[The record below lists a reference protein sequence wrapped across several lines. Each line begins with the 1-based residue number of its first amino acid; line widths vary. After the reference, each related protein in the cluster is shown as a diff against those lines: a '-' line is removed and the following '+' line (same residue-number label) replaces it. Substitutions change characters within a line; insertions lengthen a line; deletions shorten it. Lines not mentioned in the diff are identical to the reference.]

1 MARPEMSKR
10 QNWNGRNV
18 LVTGGT
24 GFIGSALTRRLAE
37 LGAQVIATTRD
48 RSRQGRTEPGI
59 YFAAPDKI
67 GAALPGFG
75 IAFNLAYDLRRDA
88 QENIDLYHAFANI
101 CVSAGVSKLVQA
113 STIAVYDDW
122 PIRDVTEA
130 SPCDGPGHDYKIA
143 KRAMEK
149 DLERRV
155 AAGQFDAVILQPTI
169 VYGPGSPQW
178 TLALA
183 ERMAGGTLV
192 LPDVDDGLCNGIYI
206 DDAVESFI
214 AAAEL
219 PLGSAERYI
228 ISGPQPFP
236 WNQML
241 CAYAQAC
248 GARVERQP
256 AEPFSITSMHS
267 LARPSLFSRLTRRA
281 GAKAA
286 SLVGSSRL
294 QQIRTRIVAMQPGRR
309 IWQPASES
317 PLLFRSKG
325 VARTDKMQSQ
335 LFVPEIGAEEGLRRT
350 CAYLKVRWQKS

>member
-1 MARPEMSKR
+1 MSK
-10 QNWNGRNV
+10 QQDWNGRNV
-18 LVTGGT
+18 LVTGGS
-24 GFIGSALTRRLAE
+24 GFIGAALAGRLAE

-48 RSRQGRTEPGI
+48 RSRQGRTIAGI
-59 YFAAPDKI
+59 HYVAPDKI
-67 GAALPGFG
+67 GSALNGVG

-88 QENIDLYHAFANI
+88 QENIDLYHGIANA
-101 CVSAGVSKLVQA
+101 CASAGVSRLVQA

-122 PIRDVTEA
+122 PVRNVTES

-183 ERMAGGTLV
+183 EKMAGGTLI
-192 LPDVDDGLCNGIYI
+192 LPEVDDGLCNGIYI
-206 DDAVESFI
+206 DDVVKSFV

-219 PLGSAERYI
+219 PHGDAGRYI

-241 CAYAQAC
+241 SAYAEAC

-256 AEPFSITSMHS
+256 GEPFSFSSMPS
-267 LARPSLFSRLTRRA
+267 LSRPSLFSRLTRRA

-294 QQIRTRIVAMQPGRR
+294 QQIRRRIVAMQPGHR
-309 IWQPASES
+309 IWRPASDN

-325 VARTDKMQSQ
+325 VAQTDKMQSQ
-335 LFVPEIGAEEGLRRT
+335 LFVPEIAAEEGLRRT
-350 CAYLKVRWQKS
+350 CAYLKARSEKR